1 MDVEEMHDYEECFS
15 QYIYIYICPSSLFMR
30 SHIVTF
36 VTAVLNSGKEPTFA
50 SNPKLA
56 KVDAISSDI
65 EEDLFKDA
73 RNIVVI

>member
-1 MDVEEMHDYEECFS
+1 MFLPAF
-15 QYIYIYICPSSLFMR
+15 ICPSPLFMR

-36 VTAVLNSGKEPTFA
+36 VIVVLNSGKEPTFA